1 MKHFSLTISLL
12 AILSGCCMFG
22 SENITNQQ
30 CNFEK
35 SVCENNIRSFKKGIT
50 KFYAD
55 GGMYIIK
62 DMDSGKTIED
72 TSVNFATDTVYE
84 TYFSKINFENK
95 TSPEKLLDKYIN
107 LIKTSGKGLKQ
118 KLRENVIGGTGSTG
132 RKANV
137 ENAEVYGI
145 TATTPKGDEKIV
157 ITTFLGHFKY
167 EGKDYAFIFV
177 MDEPKGIT
185 PTYLWNSAGWNIV
198 PTAGDVIKNIVK

>member
-1 MKHFSLTISLL
+1 MKHISAIALTIIL
-12 AILSGCCMFG
+12 AGCCLFG
-22 SENITNQQ
+22 ENKTTNQQ

-50 KFYAD
+50 KFYAN

-62 DMDSGKTIED
+62 DINTSKTLEY
-72 TSVNFATDTVYE
+72 TSIDFDVATVYA
-84 TYFSKINFENK
+84 TNFSKINFENK
-95 TSPEKLLDKYIN
+95 TTPERLLDKYIN
-107 LIKTSGKGLKQ
+107 LIKTSGKGLHQ
-118 KLRENVIGGTGSTG
+118 QLRDNVIGGTGSTG

-157 ITTFLGHFKY
+157 ITTFLGYFKY
-167 EGKDYAFIFV
+167 EGKNYAFIFV